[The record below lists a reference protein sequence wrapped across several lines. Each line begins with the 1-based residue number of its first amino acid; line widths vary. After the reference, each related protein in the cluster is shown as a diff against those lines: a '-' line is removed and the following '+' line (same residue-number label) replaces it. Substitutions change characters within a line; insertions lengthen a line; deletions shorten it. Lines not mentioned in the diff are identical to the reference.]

1 METTPTDQKDL
12 LSFTMYRHS
21 EPPKRPA
28 KKEIKQKWRDTL
40 HSKRFLFLPNGG
52 DALSSTAPAKT
63 RISKRNQSQLYAR
76 SFHQSMLQ
84 PLLRFR
90 LLNNGC
96 LTTATTTSTST
107 TATTITTR
115 RGSTMDWMDFFK
127 FVLLPFS
134 RGTHTQSVYQLLCYR
149 LTIHYWLLRGDIDF
163 FGSRI
168 CHKWKTFR
176 NNLALVLGTYGDFL
190 YWCLLF

>member
-1 METTPTDQKDL
+1 
-12 LSFTMYRHS
+12 MYRHS

-52 DALSSTAPAKT
+52 DALSSSAPTKT
-63 RISKRNQSQLYAR
+63 QISKRNQSQLYAKKL
-76 SFHQSMLQ
+76 SLINATAHSSVSVVAQWLFDNGD
-84 PLLRFR
+84 
-90 LLNNGC
+90 NNININN
-96 LTTATTTSTST
+96 SNNYNN
-107 TATTITTR
+107 TTR
-115 RGSTMDWMDFFK
+115 VNYGLDGLFFK